1 MASNKCLAMN
11 LVESRSDLH
20 QYDFLVVNREND
32 DDEDN
37 DDDDNEDDDDN
48 DDDDNKDDDNDDND
62 NEDDE
67 DRGRR

>member
-1 MASNKCLAMN
+1 MARNKCLAMN

-20 QYDFLVVNREND
+20 QYAFLLVNREND
-32 DDEDN
+32 
-37 DDDDNEDDDDN
+37 DDDDN
-48 DDDDNKDDDNDDND
+48 DDDDNEYDDNDDND